1 VSISVLKGDISKS
14 GLTKLKTISA
24 VDVEVVIAGLALAAV
39 GVEDESVRAEF
50 VLRDAV
56 AALVVLVALSDVLER
71 AVAFGAGERL
81 G

>member
-1 VSISVLKGDISKS
+1 MKGDILNG
-14 GLTKLKTISA
+14 GLTEFKTISA

-39 GVEDESVRAEF
+39 GVEDESVGAEF
-50 VLRDAV
+50 VLCDAV

>member
-1 VSISVLKGDISKS
+1 MKGDILNG
-14 GLTKLKTISA
+14 GLTEFKTISA